1 MKKSNQIR
9 PVRQAILWG
18 IISLVAYL
26 ALFLNQ
32 EFVTHYFAQGGVFA
46 IAVVLTAM
54 AFSFIHGAFASYL
67 LETLGIRPL
76 KKGVH

>member
-1 MKKSNQIR
+1 MGNQKR
-9 PVRQAILWG
+9 PVKQAILWG
-18 IISLVAYL
+18 IVSLAAYL

-32 EFVTHYFAQGGVFA
+32 EIVTNYFARGGAFA

-67 LETLGIRPL
+67 LEMLGIRPL